1 MLDEIAVLSK
11 FEKFGFDR
19 HSLITRE
26 QLAAL
31 LRRLTRENKGPK
43 AEEWP
48 TELIDELCRECKL
61 NSKGQ
66 LEIHQYVQVIVRAQ
80 H

>member
-11 FEKFGFDR
+11 FEKFGFDH